1 MMLAHTAAAQGA
13 VAVDNILGHQRQIDY
28 RSIPAATFTHPE
40 ISSVGLSEVEAK
52 ALAVEAGFE
61 LGTVRSY
68 FKANSK
74 ALAELES
81 DGIMKLLFNKS
92 TGEVLG
98 AHIYG
103 LHAADLIQEVANAV
117 ARRLSV
123 KQLWKLPINR
133 LPIPLA
139 PKPMEIRRRPPSP
152 KVRVSHL
159 EYGVPLSDEE
169 PQHILEEIVWAKDRE
184 IAISRER
191 VPLTKLKEQVALLP
205 APLDFVAALK
215 AACLKPAVIAEIKK
229 ASPSRG
235 VIRENFDPVVIAKEY
250 ASAGASCISVLT
262 DKQFFQGG
270 FDVLVQ
276 VRQVVDLP
284 LLCKE
289 FILSPYQLYQARA
302 AGADAALLIVAIL
315 TDQDLA
321 YLLKVAKGLQL
332 TVLLEVH
339 NSKELERALTFD
351 DVKLI
356 GINNRDLASF
366 HTDLA
371 TTEQLTAIYGSQMR
385 AKGCLLVSESGL
397 FSRDDLDRVQT
408 AGADAVLV
416 GEALMR
422 EEHIADALQAL
433 IHGR

>member
-1 MMLAHTAAAQGA
+1 MQ
-13 VAVDNILGHQRQIDY
+13 
-28 RSIPAATFTHPE
+28 
-40 ISSVGLSEVEAK
+40 
-52 ALAVEAGFE
+52 
-61 LGTVRSY
+61 
-68 FKANSK
+68 
-74 ALAELES
+74 
-81 DGIMKLLFNKS
+81 
-92 TGEVLG
+92 
-98 AHIYG
+98 
-103 LHAADLIQEVANAV
+103 
-117 ARRLSV
+117 
-123 KQLWKLPINR
+123 
-133 LPIPLA
+133 
-139 PKPMEIRRRPPSP
+139 IRRKPPSP
-152 KVRVSHL
+152 KVRVSYL
-159 EYGVPLSDEE
+159 EYGVPLPDEK

-184 IAISRER
+184 IAIARER
-191 VPLTKLKEQVALLP
+191 VPLAKLKDQVALLP

-229 ASPSRG
+229 ASPSKG
-235 VIRENFDPVVIAKEY
+235 VIRADFDPVAIAKEY
-250 ASAGASCISVLT
+250 AIAGASCISVLT

-315 TDQDLA
+315 TDQDLS

-332 TVLLEVH
+332 AVLLEVH

-351 DVKLI
+351 DVQLI

-366 HTDLA
+366 HIDLA
-371 TTEQLTAIYGSQMR
+371 TTEQLTAIYGSQIR

-422 EEHIADALQAL
+422 EEHIAIALQAL
-433 IHGR
+433 IHGP

>member
-1 MMLAHTAAAQGA
+1 MQ
-13 VAVDNILGHQRQIDY
+13 
-28 RSIPAATFTHPE
+28 
-40 ISSVGLSEVEAK
+40 
-52 ALAVEAGFE
+52 
-61 LGTVRSY
+61 
-68 FKANSK
+68 
-74 ALAELES
+74 
-81 DGIMKLLFNKS
+81 
-92 TGEVLG
+92 
-98 AHIYG
+98 
-103 LHAADLIQEVANAV
+103 
-117 ARRLSV
+117 
-123 KQLWKLPINR
+123 
-133 LPIPLA
+133 
-139 PKPMEIRRRPPSP
+139 IRRKPPSP
-152 KVRVSHL
+152 KVRVSYL
-159 EYGVPLSDEE
+159 EYGVPLPDEK
-169 PQHILEEIVWAKDRE
+169 PHHILEEIVWAKDRE
-184 IAISRER
+184 IAIARER
-191 VPLTKLKEQVALLP
+191 VPLAKLKEQVALLP

-229 ASPSRG
+229 ASPSKG
-235 VIRENFDPVVIAKEY
+235 VIRADFDPVAIAKEY
-250 ASAGASCISVLT
+250 AIAGASCISVLT

-332 TVLLEVH
+332 AVLLEVH
-339 NSKELERALTFD
+339 NSEELERALTFD
-351 DVKLI
+351 DVQLI

-371 TTEQLTAIYGSQMR
+371 TTEQLTAIYGSQIR

-422 EEHIADALQAL
+422 EEHIAIALQAL
-433 IHGR
+433 IHGP